1 MPKFRYVA
9 KDVSGKTV
17 TGEIMA
23 GGQTDVVNKL
33 QMQNMIPMSI
43 SEISMQKSG
52 GGFQA
57 INDKL
62 TMMTTSVK
70 LTDKVF
76 FTRQMVTFLNAG
88 VTLTKSIKNIA
99 DSQKNVVI
107 KATLNAIYD
116 DINAG
121 SDFSQALAKHP
132 KIFDQMYVNIVKA
145 GETSGNLD
153 KALGSLASYM
163 EKSAQMQS
171 AIKSAMM
178 YPKFVL
184 IFTTVIVFVIIWKI
198 IPVFE
203 GLFSSFGSELPAPTQ
218 LLIDASDL
226 LQNHFFVIMASLAGV
241 FFGIKY
247 AFKLKPV
254 RDGWDK
260 FVINAPVFGEL
271 VRQIIVGRV
280 SSVLAL
286 LLGSGTSMLESI
298 EISSKVANNSV
309 YEAALKKSAVDVS
322 TGVELSVSF
331 KKTNRFDDVFIQLLQ
346 TGEETGK
353 IDDLMKKISEYYD
366 DEVAV
371 KIKGFSSLMEPLLIV
386 FMGVVVGSI
395 VVAIYLPIFTMGS
408 ALEGSQESHSAPPV
422 P

>member
-9 KDVSGKTV
+9 KDVGGKTV

-43 SEISMQKSG
+43 TEVSMQKAG

-57 INDKL
+57 INDKITML
-62 TMMTTSVK
+62 TTKVT
-70 LTDKVF
+70 LADKVF
-76 FTRQMVTFLNAG
+76 FTNQMVTFLNAG

-99 DSQKNVVI
+99 DSQKNVVV
-107 KATLNAIYD
+107 KAVLNQLYD

-121 SDFSQALAKHP
+121 SDFSNALAKHP

-145 GETSGNLD
+145 GEASGNLD
-153 KALGSLASYM
+153 KALKSLAGYM

-184 IFTTVIVFVIIWKI
+184 IFTAVIVFVILWKI

-203 GLFSSFGSELPAPTQ
+203 SLFSSFGGELPGPTQ
-218 LLIDASDL
+218 LLVDASGVI
-226 LQNHFFVIMASLAGV
+226 QNHFFLIFLV
-241 FFGIKY
+241 FGGIWYGIKS
-247 AFKLKPV
+247 AFKLKQV

-260 FVINAPVFGEL
+260 FIINAPIFGEM
-271 VRQIIVGRV
+271 VRQIIVARV
-280 SSVLAL
+280 ASVLAL
-286 LLGSGTSMLESI
+286 LLSSGTSMLESI
-298 EISSKVANNSV
+298 EIASKVANNSV
-309 YEAALKKSAVDVS
+309 YEASLKKAATDVS
-322 TGVELSVSF
+322 NGIELSVSF
-331 KKTNRFDDVFIQLLQ
+331 KKTNRFDDVFIQLLE

-353 IDDLMKKISEYYD
+353 IDDLMKKIAEYYD
-366 DEVAV
+366 AEVALKV
-371 KIKGFSSLMEPLLIV
+371 KGFSSLMEPLLIV
-386 FMGVVVGSI
+386 FMGVIVGGI
-395 VVAIYLPIFTMGS
+395 VVAIYLPIFTMG
-408 ALEGSQESHSAPPV
+408 EVIQ
-422 P
+422 

>member
-9 KDVSGKTV
+9 KDPAGKTT

-23 GGQTDVVNKL
+23 GGQADVVNKL
-33 QMQNMIPMSI
+33 QMQNLIPMSI
-43 SEISMQKSG
+43 TEISMQKGG

-57 INDKL
+57 LNDKFA
-62 TMMTTSVK
+62 MMTTKVK
-70 LTDKVF
+70 LADVVF

-99 DSQKNVVI
+99 DSQKNVVV
-107 KATLNAIYD
+107 KATLNALYE

-121 SDFSQALAKHP
+121 SDFSAALAKHP

-153 KALGSLASYM
+153 KALDSLARYM
-163 EKSAQMQS
+163 EKTQQMQS

-184 IFTTVIVFVIIWKI
+184 IFTVVIVFVIMWKI

-203 GLFSSFGSELPAPTQ
+203 SLFSSFGGELPGPTQ
-218 LLIDASDL
+218 LLIDGSTL
-226 LQNHFFVIMASLAGV
+226 IQNHFFLILGSFAGI
-241 FFGIKY
+241 FYGIKY
-247 AFKLKPV
+247 AFKFKPV
-254 RDGWDK
+254 NNAWDK
-260 FVINAPVFGEL
+260 FAINAPVFGEL
-271 VRQIIVGRV
+271 VRQIIAGRI

-298 EISSKVANNSV
+298 EISSKVANNNV
-309 YEAALKKSAVDVS
+309 FEVALKKAAIDVS
-322 TGVELSVSF
+322 TGIELSVSF
-331 KKTNRFDDVFIQLLQ
+331 KKTNRFDDVFIQLLE

-353 IDDLMKKISEYYD
+353 IDELMKKIADFYD

-386 FMGVVVGSI
+386 FMGIVVGSI
-395 VVAIYLPIFTMGS
+395 VVAIYLPIFTMGQ
-408 ALEGSQESHSAPPV
+408 ALEGGH
-422 P
+422 

>member
-1 MPKFRYVA
+1 
-9 KDVSGKTV
+9 
-17 TGEIMA
+17 MA
-23 GGQTDVVNKL
+23 GGQADVVNKL

-43 SEISMQKSG
+43 TEVSMQKGG

-62 TMMTTSVK
+62 TMMTTKVK
-70 LTDKVF
+70 LADVVF

-99 DSQKNVVI
+99 DSQKNVVV
-107 KATLNAIYD
+107 KATLNALYD

-121 SDFSQALAKHP
+121 SDFSAALAKHP

-153 KALGSLASYM
+153 KALDSLARYM
-163 EKSAQMQS
+163 EKTQQMQS

-184 IFTTVIVFVIIWKI
+184 IFTVVIVFVIMWKI

-203 GLFSSFGSELPAPTQ
+203 SLFSSFGGELPGPTQ
-218 LLIDASDL
+218 LLIDGSTL
-226 LQNHFFVIMASLAGV
+226 IQNHFFLIIGSFAGAFYGV
-241 FFGIKY
+241 KY
-247 AFKLKPV
+247 AFKFKPV
-254 RDGWDK
+254 TNAWDK
-260 FVINAPVFGEL
+260 FTINAPVFGEL
-271 VRQIIVGRV
+271 VRQIIASRI

-298 EISSKVANNSV
+298 EISSKVANNNV
-309 YEAALKKSAVDVS
+309 FEIALKKAAVDVS
-322 TGVELSVSF
+322 TGIELSVSF
-331 KKTNRFDDVFIQLLQ
+331 KKTNRFDDVFIQLLE

-353 IDDLMKKISEYYD
+353 IDELMKKIAEYYD

-386 FMGVVVGSI
+386 FMGIVVGSI

-408 ALEGSQESHSAPPV
+408 ALEGGH
-422 P
+422 

>member
-184 IFTTVIVFVIIWKI
+184 IFTSRNCICDHL
-198 IPVFE
+198 E
-203 GLFSSFGSELPAPTQ
+203 
-218 LLIDASDL
+218 D
-226 LQNHFFVIMASLAGV
+226 H
-241 FFGIKY
+241 
-247 AFKLKPV
+247 
-254 RDGWDK
+254 
-260 FVINAPVFGEL
+260 
-271 VRQIIVGRV
+271 
-280 SSVLAL
+280 
-286 LLGSGTSMLESI
+286 SG
-298 EISSKVANNSV
+298 
-309 YEAALKKSAVDVS
+309 
-322 TGVELSVSF
+322 F
-331 KKTNRFDDVFIQLLQ
+331 
-346 TGEETGK
+346 
-353 IDDLMKKISEYYD
+353 
-366 DEVAV
+366 
-371 KIKGFSSLMEPLLIV
+371 
-386 FMGVVVGSI
+386 
-395 VVAIYLPIFTMGS
+395 
-408 ALEGSQESHSAPPV
+408 
-422 P
+422 

>member
-9 KDVSGKTV
+9 KDLAGKTV

-43 SEISMQKSG
+43 TEISMQKSG

-57 INDKL
+57 INDKITLL
-62 TMMTTSVK
+62 TTKVS
-70 LTDKVF
+70 LSDKVF
-76 FTRQMVTFLNAG
+76 FTNQMVTFLNAG

-99 DSQKNVVI
+99 DSQKNVVV
-107 KATLNAIYD
+107 KAVLNQLYD

-145 GETSGNLD
+145 GEASGNLD
-153 KALGSLASYM
+153 KALKSLAGYM
-163 EKSAQMQS
+163 EKSAQLQS
-171 AIKSAMM
+171 AVKSAMM
-178 YPKFVL
+178 YPKFVI
-184 IFTTVIVFVIIWKI
+184 IFTIVIVFVILWKI

-203 GLFSSFGSELPAPTQ
+203 TLFSSAGGSLPGPTQ
-218 LLIDASDL
+218 LLVDASEVL
-226 LQNHFFVIMASLAGV
+226 EKHFFLILVAIIGIY
-241 FFGIKY
+241 FGIKY
-247 AFKLKPV
+247 AFKFKKV
-254 RDGWDK
+254 RDYWDN
-260 FVINAPVFGEL
+260 FTISVPIFGEL
-271 VRQIIVGRV
+271 VRQIIVSRI

-309 YEAALKKSAVDVS
+309 YEASLKKAAVDVS
-322 TGVELSVSF
+322 NGVELSVSF
-331 KKTNRFDDVFIQLLQ
+331 KKTNRFDDVFIQLLE

-366 DEVAV
+366 AEVQMKV
-371 KIKGFSSLMEPLLIV
+371 KGFSSLMEPLLIV
-386 FMGVVVGSI
+386 FMGVIVGSI

-408 ALEGSQESHSAPPV
+408 TLH
-422 P
+422 

>member
-9 KDVSGKTV
+9 KDISGKTV

-43 SEISMQKSG
+43 TEISMQKAG

-57 INDKL
+57 INDKITML
-62 TMMTTSVK
+62 TTKVS
-70 LTDKVF
+70 LADKVF
-76 FTRQMVTFLNAG
+76 FTNQMVTFLNAG

-99 DSQKNVVI
+99 DSQKNVVV
-107 KATLNAIYD
+107 KAVLNQLYD

-145 GETSGNLD
+145 GEASGNLD
-153 KALGSLASYM
+153 KALKSLAGYM
-163 EKSAQMQS
+163 EKSAALQG

-178 YPKFVL
+178 YPKFVV
-184 IFTTVIVFVIIWKI
+184 IFTIVIVFVILWKI

-203 GLFSSFGSELPAPTQ
+203 GLFSSMGGELPGPTQ
-218 LLIDASDL
+218 LLVDGSEM
-226 LQNHFFVIMASLAGV
+226 LQEHFFLILASFAGV
-241 FFGIKY
+241 FYGIKY
-247 AFKLKPV
+247 AFKFKKI
-254 RDGWDK
+254 RDFWDN
-260 FVINAPVFGEL
+260 FTINAPLFGEL
-271 VRQIIVGRV
+271 VRQIIVSRV

-309 YEAALKKSAVDVS
+309 YEIALKKAAVDVS
-322 TGVELSVSF
+322 NGVELSVSF
-331 KKTNRFDDVFIQLLQ
+331 KKTNRFDDVFIQLLE

-353 IDDLMKKISEYYD
+353 IDDLMKKIAEYYD
-366 DEVAV
+366 AEVAIKV
-371 KIKGFSSLMEPLLIV
+371 KGFSSLMEPLLIV
-386 FMGVVVGSI
+386 FMGVIVGSI
-395 VVAIYLPIFTMGS
+395 VVAIYLPIFTMGET
-408 ALEGSQESHSAPPV
+408 LE
-422 P
+422 

>member
-9 KDVSGKTV
+9 KDIGGKTV

-43 SEISMQKSG
+43 TEISMQKSG

-57 INDKL
+57 INDKITLL
-62 TMMTTSVK
+62 TTKVS
-70 LTDKVF
+70 LSDKVF
-76 FTRQMVTFLNAG
+76 FTNQMVTFLNAG

-99 DSQKNVVI
+99 DSQKNVVV
-107 KATLNAIYD
+107 KAVLNQLYE

-145 GETSGNLD
+145 GEASGNLD
-153 KALGSLASYM
+153 KALKSLAGYM
-163 EKSAQMQS
+163 EKSAQLQS
-171 AIKSAMM
+171 AVKSAMM
-178 YPKFVL
+178 YPKFVI
-184 IFTTVIVFVIIWKI
+184 IFTIVIVFVILWKI

-203 GLFSSFGSELPAPTQ
+203 TLFSSAGGSLPGPTQ
-218 LLIDASDL
+218 LLVDASEVL
-226 LQNHFFVIMASLAGV
+226 ENHFFLILFTIVAIY
-241 FFGIKY
+241 FGIKH
-247 AFKLKPV
+247 AFKFKKV
-254 RDGWDK
+254 RDFWDN
-260 FVINAPVFGEL
+260 FIINAPIFGEL
-271 VRQIIVGRV
+271 VRQIIVSRV

-309 YEAALKKSAVDVS
+309 YESALKKAAVDVS
-322 TGVELSVSF
+322 NGVELSVSF
-331 KKTNRFDDVFIQLLQ
+331 KKTNRFDDVFIQLLE

-366 DEVAV
+366 AEVQMKV
-371 KIKGFSSLMEPLLIV
+371 KGFSSLMEPLLIV
-386 FMGVVVGSI
+386 FMGVIVGSI

-408 ALEGSQESHSAPPV
+408 TLH
-422 P
+422 

>member
-9 KDVSGKTV
+9 KDLAGKTV

-43 SEISMQKSG
+43 TEISMQKSG

-57 INDKL
+57 INDKITML
-62 TMMTTSVK
+62 TTKVS
-70 LTDKVF
+70 LADKVF
-76 FTRQMVTFLNAG
+76 FTNQMVTFLNAG

-99 DSQKNVVI
+99 DSQKNVVV
-107 KATLNAIYD
+107 KSVLNSLYD

-145 GETSGNLD
+145 GEASGNLD
-153 KALGSLASYM
+153 KALKSLAGYM
-163 EKSAQMQS
+163 EKSAALQG

-184 IFTTVIVFVIIWKI
+184 IFTCVIVFVILWKI

-203 GLFSSFGSELPAPTQ
+203 GLFSSMGGELPGPTQ
-218 LLIDASDL
+218 LLVDGSSVI
-226 LQNHFFVIMASLAGV
+226 QNHFFLILLSFGGI
-241 FFGIKY
+241 FYGIKY
-247 AFKLKPV
+247 AFKFKKV
-254 RDGWDK
+254 RDFWDN
-260 FVINAPVFGEL
+260 FIINAPIFGEL
-271 VRQIIVGRV
+271 VRQIIVSRV

-298 EISSKVANNSV
+298 EISSKVSNNSV
-309 YEAALKKSAVDVS
+309 YEAALKKAAVDVS
-322 TGVELSVSF
+322 NGVELSVSF
-331 KKTNRFDDVFIQLLQ
+331 KKTNRFDDVFIQLLE

-353 IDDLMKKISEYYD
+353 IDDLMKKIAEYYD
-366 DEVAV
+366 AEVAMKV
-371 KIKGFSSLMEPLLIV
+371 KGFSSLMEPLLIV

-395 VVAIYLPIFTMGS
+395 VVAIYLPIFTVGET
-408 ALEGSQESHSAPPV
+408 LQ
-422 P
+422 

>member
-9 KDVSGKTV
+9 KDISGKTV

-43 SEISMQKSG
+43 TEISMQKSG

-57 INDKL
+57 INDKITML
-62 TMMTTSVK
+62 TTKVS
-70 LTDKVF
+70 LADKVF
-76 FTRQMVTFLNAG
+76 FTNQMVTFLNAG

-99 DSQKNVVI
+99 DSQKNVVV
-107 KATLNAIYD
+107 KAVLNQLYD

-145 GETSGNLD
+145 GEASGNLD
-153 KALGSLASYM
+153 KALKSLAGYM
-163 EKSAQMQS
+163 EKSAALQG

-178 YPKFVL
+178 YPKFVV
-184 IFTTVIVFVIIWKI
+184 IFTIVIVFVILWKI

-203 GLFSSFGSELPAPTQ
+203 GLFSSMGGELPGPTQ
-218 LLIDASDL
+218 LLVDGSEM
-226 LQNHFFVIMASLAGV
+226 LQEHFFLILASFAGV
-241 FFGIKY
+241 FYGIKY
-247 AFKLKPV
+247 AFKFKKI
-254 RDGWDK
+254 RDFWDN
-260 FVINAPVFGEL
+260 FTINAPLFGEL
-271 VRQIIVGRV
+271 VRQIIVSRV

-309 YEAALKKSAVDVS
+309 YEIALKKAAVDVS
-322 TGVELSVSF
+322 NGVELSVSF
-331 KKTNRFDDVFIQLLQ
+331 KKTNRFDDVFIQLLE

-353 IDDLMKKISEYYD
+353 IDDLMRKIAEYYD
-366 DEVAV
+366 AEVAIKV
-371 KIKGFSSLMEPLLIV
+371 KGFSSLMEPLLIV
-386 FMGVVVGSI
+386 FMGVIVGSI
-395 VVAIYLPIFTMGS
+395 VVAIYLPIFTMGET
-408 ALEGSQESHSAPPV
+408 LE
-422 P
+422 

>member
-9 KDVSGKTV
+9 KDIGGKTV
-17 TGEIMA
+17 TCEIMA

-43 SEISMQKSG
+43 TEISMQKSG

-57 INDKL
+57 INDKITML
-62 TMMTTSVK
+62 TTKVS
-70 LTDKVF
+70 LADKVF
-76 FTRQMVTFLNAG
+76 FTNQMVTFLNAG

-99 DSQKNVVI
+99 DSQKNVVV
-107 KATLNAIYD
+107 KAVLNQLYD

-145 GETSGNLD
+145 GEASGNLD
-153 KALGSLASYM
+153 KALKSLAGYM
-163 EKSAQMQS
+163 EKSAALQG

-184 IFTTVIVFVIIWKI
+184 IFTCVIVFVILWKI

-203 GLFSSFGSELPAPTQ
+203 GLFSSMGGELPGPTQ
-218 LLIDASDL
+218 LLVDGSGVI
-226 LQNHFFVIMASLAGV
+226 QEHFFLLLASFAGI
-241 FFGIKY
+241 FYGIKY
-247 AFKLKPV
+247 AFKFKKV
-254 RDGWDK
+254 RDFWDN
-260 FVINAPVFGEL
+260 FIINAPIFGEL
-271 VRQIIVGRV
+271 VRQIIVSRV

-298 EISSKVANNSV
+298 EISSKVSNNSV
-309 YEAALKKSAVDVS
+309 YEAALKKAAVDVS

-331 KKTNRFDDVFIQLLQ
+331 KKTNRFDDVFIQLLE

-353 IDDLMKKISEYYD
+353 IDDLMKKIAEYYD
-366 DEVAV
+366 AEVAMKV
-371 KIKGFSSLMEPLLIV
+371 KGFSSLMEPLLIV
-386 FMGVVVGSI
+386 FMGAVVGSI
-395 VVAIYLPIFTMGS
+395 VVAIYLPIFTMGET
-408 ALEGSQESHSAPPV
+408 LQ
-422 P
+422 

>member
-43 SEISMQKSG
+43 TEISMQQKG

-57 INDKL
+57 FNDKI
-62 TMMTTSVK
+62 TMITTKVS
-70 LTDKVF
+70 LADKVF

-99 DSQKNVVI
+99 DSQKNVVV
-107 KATLNAIYD
+107 KAVLNKLYD

-121 SDFSQALAKHP
+121 SDFSSALAKHP

-153 KALGSLASYM
+153 KALGSLAGYM
-163 EKSAQMQS
+163 EKTAAMQA

-178 YPKFVL
+178 YPKFVM
-184 IFTTVIVFVIIWKI
+184 IFTCVIVFVILWKI

-203 GLFSSFGSELPAPTQ
+203 GLFSSMGGELPGPTQ
-218 LLIDASDL
+218 LLVDGSEII
-226 LQNHFFVIMASLAGV
+226 QEYFFFLLAGIGGAIYGV
-241 FFGIKY
+241 KY

-254 RDGWDK
+254 RDFWDK
-260 FVINAPVFGEL
+260 FTVNAPVFGEL
-271 VRQIIVGRV
+271 VRQIIVSRI

-286 LLGSGTSMLESI
+286 LLGSGTSMMESI
-298 EISSKVANNSV
+298 EIAGKVANNV
-309 YEAALKKSAVDVS
+309 LYETAMKKAATDVS
-322 TGVELSVSF
+322 NGVELSVSF

-353 IDDLMKKISEYYD
+353 IDDLMKKIAEYYD
-366 DEVAV
+366 SEVAM

-386 FMGVVVGSI
+386 FMGVIVGSI
-395 VVAIYLPIFTMGS
+395 VVAIYLPIFTMGET
-408 ALEGSQESHSAPPV
+408 LQ
-422 P
+422 

>member
-9 KDVSGKTV
+9 KDMSGKTT

-23 GGQTDVVNKL
+23 GGQADVVNKL
-33 QMQNMIPMSI
+33 QMQNLIPMSI
-43 SEISMQKSG
+43 TEISMQKGG

-57 INDKL
+57 INDKITML
-62 TMMTTSVK
+62 TTNVT
-70 LTDKVF
+70 LADKVF

-99 DSQKNVVI
+99 DSQKNVVV
-107 KATLNAIYD
+107 KATLNALYD

-132 KIFDQMYVNIVKA
+132 RIFDQMYVNIVKA

-153 KALGSLASYM
+153 KALASLAAYM

-184 IFTTVIVFVIIWKI
+184 IFTVVIVFVIMWKI

-203 GLFSSFGSELPAPTQ
+203 SLFSSFGGELPGPTQ
-218 LLIDASDL
+218 LLIDGSTL
-226 LQNHFFVIMASLAGV
+226 IQNHFFIILASFAGI
-241 FFGIKY
+241 FFGVKY
-247 AFKLKPV
+247 AFRLKAV
-254 RDGWDK
+254 RDVWDK
-260 FVINAPVFGEL
+260 FTINAPVFGEL

-309 YEAALKKSAVDVS
+309 YEAALKKTAIDVS
-322 TGVELSVSF
+322 TGIELSVSF
-331 KKTNRFDDVFIQLLQ
+331 KKTNRFDDVFIQLLE

-353 IDDLMKKISEYYD
+353 IDDLMKKIAEYYD
-366 DEVAV
+366 DEVAM

-408 ALEGSQESHSAPPV
+408 ALEGGGGH
-422 P
+422 